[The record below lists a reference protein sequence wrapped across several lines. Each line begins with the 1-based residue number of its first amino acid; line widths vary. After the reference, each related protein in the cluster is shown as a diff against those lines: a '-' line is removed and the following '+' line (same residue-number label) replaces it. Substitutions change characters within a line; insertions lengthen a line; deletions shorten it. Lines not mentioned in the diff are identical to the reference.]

1 MSGKIK
7 VAITQ
12 GDTNG
17 IGYQIILKMLED
29 QRMADLATIIVYGSA
44 KVAGYYRKL
53 LGLQPVQFQRID
65 SAADARDGVFNI
77 INVVGEDQIGR
88 ASCRERV

>member
-29 QRMADLATIIVYGSA
+29 QRMADLATIIVYG
-44 KVAGYYRKL
+44 
-53 LGLQPVQFQRID
+53 
-65 SAADARDGVFNI
+65 
-77 INVVGEDQIGR
+77 
-88 ASCRERV
+88 

>member
-53 LGLQPVQFQRID
+53 DRKSTRLN
-65 SAADARDGVFNI
+65 S
-77 INVVGEDQIGR
+77 
-88 ASCRERV
+88 SH